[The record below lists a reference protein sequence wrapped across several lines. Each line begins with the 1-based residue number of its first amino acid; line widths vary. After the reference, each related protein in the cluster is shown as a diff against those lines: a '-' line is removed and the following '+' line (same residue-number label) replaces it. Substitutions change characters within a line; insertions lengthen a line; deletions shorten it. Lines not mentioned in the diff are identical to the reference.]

1 MQEHFFCV
9 LLKALYAG
17 ITPACAGTFHFRG
30 KRSSRIR
37 DHPCVCRNIYS
48 RRYCLSI
55 SRGSPLRV
63 QEHYVGTFKQGN
75 RFRITPAC
83 AGTFYLLSF
92 NHLEE
97 WDHPCV
103 CRNIFFAVFARF
115 FKLGSPLR
123 VQEHSSCTS
132 YPTKSV
138 GITPACAGTLK
149 ADRFFCVV
157 YWDHPCVCRNILNLL
172 HDRRCV

>member
-1 MQEHFFCV
+1 MSAPSNKET
-9 LLKALYAG
+9 G
-17 ITPACAGTFHFRG
+17 
-30 KRSSRIR
+30 S
-37 DHPCVCRNIYS
+37 
-48 RRYCLSI
+48 
-55 SRGSPLRV
+55 GSPLRV

-123 VQEHSSCTS
+123 VQEHFIYYHLITS
-132 YPTKSV
+132 KN
-138 GITPACAGTLK
+138 GITPACAGTFSSLSLP
-149 ADRFFCVV
+149 ASLS
-157 YWDHPCVCRNILNLL
+157 WDHPCVCRNIRRVL
-172 HDRRCV
+172 HILQNQWGSPLRVQEH